1 MSPSNRGSRWSNSG
15 MVVEIRPEDYSELVG
30 QEELYLRN
38 GEKVDADSPLAL
50 MAFQER
56 LEEVCWLNGGMKQT
70 APASAW
76 MISCGRRTLS
86 IYRFPRIRRV
96 CWPLRCILDAGI
108 RDQSPAGRFPLFR

>member
-1 MSPSNRGSRWSNSG
+1 MVPAASGPKQVVVNGMSPSNRGSRWSNSG
-15 MVVEIRPEDYSELVG
+15 MVVEIRPEDYSELIG

-56 LEEVCWLNGGMKQT
+56 LEEELFRFTGFLVYAG
-70 APASAW
+70 SA
-76 MISCGRRTLS
+76 GLS
-86 IYRFPRIRRV
+86 VAF
-96 CWPLRCILDAGI
+96 LDAGI

>member
-1 MSPSNRGSRWSNSG
+1 MVPAASGPKQVVVNGMSPSNRGSRWSNSG

-70 APASAW
+70 APAQRH
-76 MISCGRRTLS
+76 G
-86 IYRFPRIRRV
+86 
-96 CWPLRCILDAGI
+96 
-108 RDQSPAGRFPLFR
+108 

>member
-1 MSPSNRGSRWSNSG
+1 

-70 APASAW
+70 APAQR
-76 MISCGRRTLS
+76 MDDSCGRRTL
-86 IYRFPRIRRV
+86 RFTGFLV
-96 CWPLRCILDAGI
+96 YAGSAGLSVAFLDAGI
-108 RDQSPAGRFPLFR
+108 RDQSPS